1 MGSNAIG
8 PRAARVLSVVV
19 TLAHTAAAAAAGV
32 LEVTAVPAAVEVSPA
47 AAVVVV
53 FEVAVAGAKDKGAIP
68 KRMRLP

>member
-47 AAVVVV
+47 AAVVV